1 LQGYAKRIAAS
12 EFDATA
18 GATVELALKD
28 VRYMRQLADA
38 CTMPLPM
45 ADVVFGHLQSAA
57 ANGHADKDV
66 GALVL
71 AVQQA
76 AGLKPLGDK

>member
-1 LQGYAKRIAAS
+1 
-12 EFDATA
+12 
-18 GATVELALKD
+18 
-28 VRYMRQLADA
+28 
-38 CTMPLPM
+38 M